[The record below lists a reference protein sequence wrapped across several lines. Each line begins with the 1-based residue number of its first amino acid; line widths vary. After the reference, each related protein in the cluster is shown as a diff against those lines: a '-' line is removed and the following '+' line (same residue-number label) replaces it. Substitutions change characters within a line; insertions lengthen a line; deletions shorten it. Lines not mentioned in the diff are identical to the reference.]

1 MDLTAFRTAIRTR
14 LGVPS
19 GDSFYTDTVLTDLT
33 NAGIGFLSGEADWRW
48 LEKSATIA
56 CVNAD
61 PDYAVPTDY
70 RRTIAVIDADG
81 VVLRRKPF
89 DELQFMTTATD
100 DTPHFF
106 SIYGSLVHVRPVPN
120 GTFNLTHYYVG
131 EETALSAG
139 TDTPALPTRWH
150 DVAVEY
156 AVYLAK
162 MRAGNFQEADQNLQI
177 YKSWVA
183 VMKSEASAYAQTIG
197 GGEEATPGA

>member
-1 MDLTAFRTAIRTR
+1 MDLSGFRTAIRTR

-19 GDSFYTDTVLTDLT
+19 SDAFYTDTVLTDLT
-33 NAGIGFLSGEADWRW
+33 NSAIAFLSGEADWRW
-48 LEKSATIA
+48 LEKSASIS

-61 PDYAVPTDY
+61 ADYAVPADY
-70 RRTIAVIDADG
+70 RRTIAIIDADG

-106 SIYGSLVHVRPVPN
+106 TIFGGFVHVRPVPN
-120 GTFNLTHYYVG
+120 GTFTLTHYYVG
-131 EETALSAG
+131 EETALSSG

-156 AVYLAK
+156 ACYLAK
-162 MRAGNFQEADQNLQI
+162 MRAGNYNEAEANLKVYQR
-177 YKSWVA
+177 WVE
-183 VMKSEASAYAQTIG
+183 VMKSEAPAYAETLG
-197 GGEEATPGA
+197 GGEEQA